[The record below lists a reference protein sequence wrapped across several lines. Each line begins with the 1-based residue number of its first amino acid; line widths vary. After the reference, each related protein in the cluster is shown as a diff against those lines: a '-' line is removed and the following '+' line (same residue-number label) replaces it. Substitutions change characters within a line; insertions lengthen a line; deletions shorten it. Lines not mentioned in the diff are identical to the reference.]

1 MENDLE
7 IFRCIDCKRLTSKY
21 RKDYYMVNEYV
32 WKKYGVEKNMLC
44 IKCLEKRMKRK
55 LKFEDLT
62 LCPVNISNPY
72 TRFIIKKYINDYEN
86 KVMKEITQA
95 NRIYLSSKILKT
107 L

>member
-1 MENDLE
+1 MLWHR
-7 IFRCIDCKRLTSKY
+7 FWRLYS
-21 RKDYYMVNEYV
+21 
-32 WKKYGVEKNMLC
+32 
-44 IKCLEKRMKRK
+44 EKRMKRK

-86 KVMKEITQA
+86 KVMKEISQA
-95 NRIYLSSKILKT
+95 NRIYLNSKILKT